1 MKDAPLIIGTR
12 GSELALSQT
21 ELVERGLKAK
31 RPDVACQRQI
41 IHTLGDRRTDIPL
54 PEVAGASG
62 TVDKGVF
69 VAAIQEALIAGEIDC
84 AVHSLKDLPGQMD
97 DRLEIAATLPRA
109 DIHDVL
115 ILKEGADIDNLLLGT
130 SSVRRRALARA
141 YWGATART
149 RDIRGNVPTRLRKLA
164 EDRELSGIILAKA
177 GLERLGYISPEIE
190 IDGVKL
196 VSVDLPRDSFTPAVG
211 QGTIAVQI
219 RKGDKRA
226 SDIVSC
232 LDDPITHL
240 CSRTEREFLRLLGAD
255 CSTPVGAYA
264 RIIKE
269 TITFRVLHIG
279 ADGVPR
285 RVVARGPV
293 SDPEGVAALAI
304 KLLLEFKA
312 DYEHYLQSSGF

>member
-1 MKDAPLIIGTR
+1 MNAPLIIGTR
-12 GSELALSQT
+12 GSDLALCQT
-21 ELVERGLKAK
+21 ELVERGLAAK
-31 RPDVACQRQI
+31 CPDLVCERKI
-41 IHTLGDRRTDIPL
+41 IRTLGDNRTDVPL
-54 PEVAGASG
+54 PQVASASG

-69 VAAIQEALIAGEIDC
+69 VAAIQEALLAGEIDC
-84 AVHSLKDLPGQMD
+84 AVHSLKDLPGEPD
-97 DRLEIAATLPRA
+97 ERLEIAATLPRA

-115 ILKEGADIDNLLLGT
+115 VLKQGADIDNLTLGT
-130 SSVRRRALARA
+130 SSVRRQALVRA
-141 YWGATART
+141 YWGTSART

-164 EDRELSGIILAKA
+164 EDGGLSGIVLAKA
-177 GLERLGYISPEIE
+177 GLERLGYVDPVIE
-190 IDGVKL
+190 IDGVTL
-196 VSVDLPRDSFTPAVG
+196 VCVDLPRDSFTPAVG

-219 RKGDKRA
+219 RKGDERTHNA
-226 SDIVSC
+226 VVQ
-232 LDDPITHL
+232 LDDPITHI

-279 ADGVPR
+279 PDGVPR

-304 KLLLEFKA
+304 RLLQDFKA
-312 DYEHYLQSSGF
+312 DYEHYLQSSGI